1 MTASILP
8 LPQVREGVL
17 SMNSMFYGDLPQAN
31 CVSQYQVFG
40 PKSGV
45 SSVMSMILRP
55 PRFYG

>member
-1 MTASILP
+1 
-8 LPQVREGVL
+8 
-17 SMNSMFYGDLPQAN
+17 MFYDDLPQAN